1 MGLMNNHMDNNGLK
15 INHEQLTQK
24 SGDLNLPEKGFNM
37 VMLKKL
43 SELQGNTGSNRCSA
57 GIEVKLN

>member
-1 MGLMNNHMDNNGLK
+1 MDNNGLK